1 MGEVPDFDVSQKEE
15 IPENYLLP
23 VTEGNRQETWEQ
35 VSKTGKQSRNL
46 TFHTQGG
53 CEIPGPLG
61 AGKYIAFLVF
71 TISTGNDDRNIE
83 LPGSITVFCIH

>member
-1 MGEVPDFDVSQKEE
+1 MGEVPDFDVSQKRRNSGE
-15 IPENYLLP
+15 LFASA
-23 VTEGNRQETWEQ
+23 VTEGNRQETSEQ

-71 TISTGNDDRNIE
+71 TISTG
-83 LPGSITVFCIH
+83 